1 MTDPAPQLHIDSDWK
16 AQAQAEKERLAEQVE
31 AKQAADQERRAA
43 TELPPANFQTLVS
56 MIAEQ
61 AIMGLGAMQDPKSG
75 RVVVDLE
82 GARFSIDLLG
92 VIEEKSKGNLS
103 EEESGTLRDLLGALR
118 SRYVQFVKMVN
129 DQLAARGAAGGIA
142 DAASAPP
149 ATKMTPGGLHIPGS

>member
-1 MTDPAPQLHIDSDWK
+1 MSEPAPQLHIDTDWK
-16 AQAQAEKERLAEQVE
+16 AQAQAEKERLAVQVE
-31 AKQAADQERRAA
+31 AKQAAEQERRGAA
-43 TELPPANFQTLVS
+43 ELPPANFQTLVS

-103 EEESGTLRDLLGALR
+103 EEESHTLRELLGALR

-129 DQLAARGAAGGIA
+129 EQLAARGAAGGIA
-142 DAASAPP
+142 ESAAAAAP
-149 ATKMTPGGLHIPGS
+149 TRTTPGGLHIPGA